1 MTRLPPAFLT
11 RPIAHRGYHNKA
23 EGMIENSPS
32 AFAAAIAAGYPIE
45 LDLQLSR
52 DGVPMVF
59 HDDTLERLTAE
70 TGAVRDRDAAE
81 LETFTLKGG
90 TDRIPTLARVLEQV
104 DGAVPLL
111 IELKDQH
118 GAMGETDGTLERA
131 ALDVLKSYEGQFA
144 LMSFN
149 PSMVAKV
156 AKLSPD
162 TPRGIIGCAW
172 RKIDEPHVPV
182 DRRAELATIPGFKE
196 IDADFLSHDHT
207 DLDSPRVEQLKA
219 QGVPILCWTIRSP
232 EQERQARKI
241 ADNITFEGYVA

>member
-23 EGMIENSPS
+23 EGVIENSPS

-156 AKLSPD
+156 AELSPD

>member
-23 EGMIENSPS
+23 EGVIENSPS

-118 GAMGETDGTLERA
+118 GAMGETDGVLERA
-131 ALDVLKSYEGQFA
+131 ALDILKEYAGPFA

-149 PSMVAKV
+149 PSMIAKV
-156 AKLSPD
+156 AALSPE

-172 RKIDEPHVPV
+172 RKVDEPHVPV
-182 DRRAELATIPGFKE
+182 DRRAELAAIPGFKE
-196 IDADFLSHDHT
+196 IGADFLSHDHT

>member
-23 EGMIENSPS
+23 EGVIENSPS

-118 GAMGETDGTLERA
+118 GAMGETDGVLERA
-131 ALDVLKSYEGQFA
+131 ALDVLKDYARPFA

-149 PSMVAKV
+149 PSMIAKV
-156 AKLSPD
+156 AALSPE

-182 DRRAELATIPGFKE
+182 DRRAELAAIPGFKE
-196 IDADFLSHDHT
+196 IGADFLSHDHT

>member
-23 EGMIENSPS
+23 EGVIENSPS

-90 TDRIPTLARVLEQV
+90 NDRIPTLARVLEQV

-118 GAMGETDGTLERA
+118 GAMGETDGVLERA
-131 ALDVLKSYEGQFA
+131 ALDVLKEYAGPFA

-149 PSMVAKV
+149 PSMIAKV
-156 AKLSPD
+156 AALSPE

-182 DRRAELATIPGFKE
+182 DRRAELAAIPGFKE
-196 IDADFLSHDHT
+196 IGADFLSHDHT
-207 DLDSPRVEQLKA
+207 DLESPRVEQLKA
-219 QGVPILCWTIRSP
+219 LGVPILCWTIRSP

>member
-23 EGMIENSPS
+23 EGVIENSPS

-81 LETFTLKGG
+81 LETFTLKCG

-118 GAMGETDGTLERA
+118 GAMGETDGVLERA
-131 ALDVLKSYEGQFA
+131 ALDVLKEYAGPFA

-149 PSMVAKV
+149 PSMIAKV
-156 AKLSPD
+156 AALSPE

-182 DRRAELATIPGFKE
+182 DRRAELAAIPGFKE

>member
-1 MTRLPPAFLT
+1 
-11 RPIAHRGYHNKA
+11 
-23 EGMIENSPS
+23 
-32 AFAAAIAAGYPIE
+32 
-45 LDLQLSR
+45 
-52 DGVPMVF
+52 
-59 HDDTLERLTAE
+59 
-70 TGAVRDRDAAE
+70 
-81 LETFTLKGG
+81 
-90 TDRIPTLARVLEQV
+90 LEQV

-156 AKLSPD
+156 AELSPD

-182 DRRAELATIPGFKE
+182 DRRAELATIPGFE
-196 IDADFLSHDHT
+196 DMDADFLSHDHT

>member
-23 EGMIENSPS
+23 EGVIENSPS

-118 GAMGETDGTLERA
+118 GAMGETDGALERA
-131 ALDVLKSYEGQFA
+131 ALDVLKGYEGQFA

-149 PSMVAKV
+149 PNMVGKV
-156 AKLSPD
+156 AELSPD

-182 DRRAELATIPGFKE
+182 DRRAELAAIPGFKE

>member
-23 EGMIENSPS
+23 EGVIENSPS

-90 TDRIPTLARVLEQV
+90 TDRIPTLARVLKQV

>member
-23 EGMIENSPS
+23 EGVIENSPS

-70 TGAVRDRDAAE
+70 TAAVRDRDAAE

-90 TDRIPTLARVLEQV
+90 TDRIPTLARVLKQV

>member
-90 TDRIPTLARVLEQV
+90 TDRIPTLPRVLEQV

>member
-23 EGMIENSPS
+23 EGVIENSPS

-156 AKLSPD
+156 AELSPD

-182 DRRAELATIPGFKE
+182 DRRAELATIPGFE
-196 IDADFLSHDHT
+196 DMDADFLSHDHT

>member
-23 EGMIENSPS
+23 EGVIENSPS

-118 GAMGETDGTLERA
+118 GAMGETDGVLERA
-131 ALDVLKSYEGQFA
+131 ALDVLKEYAGPFA

-149 PSMVAKV
+149 PSMIAKV
-156 AKLSPD
+156 AALSPE

-182 DRRAELATIPGFKE
+182 DRRAELAAIPGFKE